1 MEMEFLWVN
10 LGNFFGFAAVS
21 AGWSFP
27 LISLLTVLILMRIF
41 QMRKS
46 KKPKTQ
52 AEIIKSIRREL
63 PPKGQTFQVK
73 KDKPFRKRKH
83 KGKIDSED

>member
-1 MEMEFLWVN
+1 
-10 LGNFFGFAAVS
+10 
-21 AGWSFP
+21 
-27 LISLLTVLILMRIF
+27 
-41 QMRKS
+41 MRKS